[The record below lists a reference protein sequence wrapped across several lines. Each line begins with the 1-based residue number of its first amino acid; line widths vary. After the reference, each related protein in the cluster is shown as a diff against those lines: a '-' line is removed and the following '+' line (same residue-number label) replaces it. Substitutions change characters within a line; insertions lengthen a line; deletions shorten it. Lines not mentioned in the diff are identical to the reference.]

1 MAKYKP
7 VGKNGGTKSPQAKA
21 SSVRGA
27 IPCLLVVL
35 GAIAL
40 VSFLFYAMLQS
51 SVN

>member
-7 VGKNGGTKSPQAKA
+7 VGKSTPEKPA
-21 SSVRGA
+21 STRGVV
-27 IPCLLVVL
+27 PCLLLVL

-51 SVN
+51 SVQ